1 MGQAIQRHL
10 FCEWFVFLGCL
21 IAVGRGHQILCVE
34 SFGEPRNISKEDLGR
49 DENTLLVVFVL
60 PLTVPRLS
68 GGITASSPN
77 KFIGANDHA
86 PNPKA
91 VLVPH
96 DRMRVRVARVVVEVL
111 DMKTIWLQCGFA
123 H

>member
-1 MGQAIQRHL
+1 LGQAIQRHL

-21 IAVGRGHQILCVE
+21 LCVE
-34 SFGEPRNISKEDLGR
+34 SFGEPHNISKEDLGR

-111 DMKTIWLQCGFA
+111 DMKMIWLQCGFA

>member
-1 MGQAIQRHL
+1 MI
-10 FCEWFVFLGCL
+10 VF
-21 IAVGRGHQILCVE
+21 GRGHQFLRVE
-34 SFGEPRNISKEDLGR
+34 SFGETHNISKEDLGR

-68 GGITASSPN
+68 GGITAASPN

-111 DMKTIWLQCGFA
+111 DMKMIWLQCGFA